1 MIVAPGP
8 EAEVVLPPIIMLGLI
23 RLLVIRI
30 TTTTTTIRTNTSM
43 PAISTIIKEEIIII
57 ATETGIGAEERA
69 EIVIKEIEE
78 RAEIVVEIELIIGE
92 TEESPAEMVVDLID
106 HARNPESVLPIAVTK
121 DLLIFPLVILT
132 VLPVPLV
139 LPRGGGSNLHHRNNM
154 SMNPCFVNIYGKDQG
169 IIQALLLVLVMVLI
183 IILLIIIMMM
193 INIKTT
199 MVIIMMMMINNT
211 TDNKTLS

>member
-1 MIVAPGP
+1 
-8 EAEVVLPPIIMLGLI
+8 
-23 RLLVIRI
+23 
-30 TTTTTTIRTNTSM
+30 
-43 PAISTIIKEEIIII
+43 
-57 ATETGIGAEERA
+57 
-69 EIVIKEIEE
+69 
-78 RAEIVVEIELIIGE
+78 
-92 TEESPAEMVVDLID
+92 MVVDLID

-169 IIQALLLVLVMVLI
+169 IIQALLLVLI